1 LRFPRGGGG
10 RSSGLTAVAELE
22 AAVKT
27 AVAELEAVVK
37 TAVAG
42 GFNMLTPERRQG
54 KAVFPDGN

>member
-1 LRFPRGGGG
+1 MRFPRGGGG

-27 AVAELEAVVK
+27 AVA
-37 TAVAG
+37 G